1 MGKVWMPGGGG
12 GGTTSDELTAT
23 KGDVLK
29 GKTAVTSDSDDEAI
43 TGTLELT
50 GNAGDGD
57 VLAGKGYYNTDPKT
71 KRTGTMADKSGTTQS
86 AAASLDSGN
95 SRVQMTIPATGKY
108 STASK
113 LYATYTA
120 ILDLI
125 GLTAAK
131 IAIGNT
137 ILGRAGTYK
146 GLGDA
151 AVGHVLKGKKF
162 STASLSN
169 ATGTM
174 EDRGAPTQSLN
185 CGGSYTINAGYYSG
199 GKISANSL
207 ASQTG
212 GATAEDKYVY
222 SGKTY
227 WKDGVKRTGSMTV
240 PSLLSFSAAAYSTSQ
255 VVCSWKNP
263 ANGPFGGVIIR
274 YKTGGY
280 PTSVTDGSGYK
291 GSGNNTAA
299 NGNSSTTIGGLT
311 AGTTYYFRIWPYC
324 DTGAG
329 TIYGAYKDA
338 TCKVTSY
345 GSQTFTAS
353 GTWTCPDG
361 VRTITRAFLV
371 GGGGG
376 GGQGENKNNSSPRY
390 GGGGGA
396 GGYTATVTNVAVNP
410 GQAYAVV
417 VGAGGTGNAN
427 DNNGGTSSI
436 SGIASAAGG
445 ESCSGAWGVD
455 GGSGSGAGGESG
467 QYNGGG
473 AGGSD
478 GGNGGSGGGG
488 DDVEGAKGG
497 TGQGRTTRKFGES
510 GNTLYSGAGGGGAGQ
525 PGVGGAGGAGGGGA
539 GGNVLAA
546 GVNGAANTGGG
557 GGGGGVHYSSSTSP
571 KGGSGG
577 SGIVII
583 EW

>member
-1 MGKVWMPGGGG
+1 MGKVWMPGSGG

-212 GATAEDKYVY
+212 GCSAEDKYVY
-222 SGKTY
+222 KDKTY

-338 TCKVTSY
+338 TCKVTSH

-376 GGQGENKNNSSPRY
+376 GGKGEGDGASYPHY
-390 GGGGGA
+390 AGGGGG
-396 GGYTATVTNVAVNP
+396 GGYTTTVTNKAVTP

-417 VGAGGTGNAN
+417 VGAGGGSNKTGGA
-427 DNNGGTSSI
+427 SSI
-436 SGIASAAGG
+436 AGIASAEGGIGAGTAFGAGGGSGGGGGG
-445 ESCSGAWGVD
+445 ES
-455 GGSGSGAGGESG
+455 SGSGGD
-467 QYNGGG
+467 
-473 AGGSD
+473 GGSD
-478 GGNGGSGGGG
+478 GGNGNATEGVNGG
-488 DDVEGAKGG
+488 K
-497 TGQGRTTRKFGES
+497 GQGTTTRKFGES
-510 GNTLYSGAGGGGAGQ
+510 GNTLYSGGGGGGGAA
-525 PGVGGAGGAGGGGA
+525 PDESWRNGGAGGAGGGAA
-539 GGNVLAA
+539 GGRGDGEDWGRPGSSA
-546 GVNGAANTGGG
+546 GANTGGG
-557 GGGGGVHYSSSTSP
+557 GGGGGASRNHDAGS
-571 KGGSGG
+571 GGSGG